1 LTEIKECLQLVSTMD
16 LEAPELVQRME
27 IPPSSPPIPHL
38 ALYFDGIVCRLCES
52 QPYVCRSEATSKAHL
67 KEIHGWT
74 SGEKGGRPSK
84 FSKVT
89 RAVSETSFSK
99 VTTSP
104 VACQTFYRSN
114 FFRFFVVQ
122 PVKDTRLLNTGATPG
137 GDTTNL
143 VPFSLEDQIA
153 LQLAQNF
160 SATVPSLP
168 RHDRHY
174 TQVSP

>member
-1 LTEIKECLQLVSTMD
+1 MDFLQFHPTYRVLICTSCQYALVPNTVRSHLRNAHKGQLSLTEIKECLQLVSTMD

-74 SGEKGGRPSK
+74 SGERGGRPSK

-114 FFRFFVVQ
+114 FFRFFVV
-122 PVKDTRLLNTGATPG
+122 
-137 GDTTNL
+137 
-143 VPFSLEDQIA
+143 
-153 LQLAQNF
+153 
-160 SATVPSLP
+160 
-168 RHDRHY
+168 
-174 TQVSP
+174 